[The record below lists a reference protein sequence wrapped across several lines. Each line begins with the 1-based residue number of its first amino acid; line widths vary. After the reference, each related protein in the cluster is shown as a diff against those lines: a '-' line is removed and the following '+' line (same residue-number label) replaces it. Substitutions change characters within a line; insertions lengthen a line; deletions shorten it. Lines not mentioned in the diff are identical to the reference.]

1 MTKKQ
6 YIAPVSERVFPESI
20 MEGWNPGQGGGIIS
34 GVIAGSGGVTTIDP
48 THVICAPGRSL
59 YL

>member
-1 MTKKQ
+1 MKKQ

-20 MEGWNPGQGGGIIS
+20 MEGLNPGGGNIINS
-34 GVIAGSGGVTTIDP
+34 GSGLSSTR
-48 THVICAPGRSL
+48 VICAPGRSL